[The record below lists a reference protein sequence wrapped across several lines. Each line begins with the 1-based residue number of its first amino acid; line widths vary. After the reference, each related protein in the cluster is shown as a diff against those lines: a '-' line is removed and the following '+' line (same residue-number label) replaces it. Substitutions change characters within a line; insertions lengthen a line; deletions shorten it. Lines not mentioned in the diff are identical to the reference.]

1 MASLDLCHVLYGDS
15 TIEVVRLDAT
25 TGMDGERKA
34 LRKDVG
40 MLRKARRDRRK
51 SVVDG
56 LDRGKKHGVRVEWT
70 RGGLEE
76 STEGKLCLGCKVFYI
91 GLWFIGCSVTC
102 KNSVGAAAAGDNDE
116 DSGV

>member
-76 STEGKLCLGCKVFYI
+76 STEGKLCLDCKVFYI
-91 GLWFIGCSVTC
+91 WFIGCSVTC
-102 KNSVGAAAAGDNDE
+102 KNSVDAAGDNDE
-116 DSGV
+116 DSGM